1 MKKIILFFAIAFTL
15 IAKAQVTLDTIYNDA
30 RLKLYMVNLEISGMK
45 YVLRGETQTQGS
57 RFLKFYNLDHS
68 LWKTIDLTPF
78 PLTQFPPGPQGV
90 TYNYNYD
97 ALYISENLFD
107 CDNEVEF
114 MYVSNSAYRW
124 FTGIYNENGTALFIG
139 DSMAPLIRLTIP
151 AQFRP
156 IYNTTGKTKMILSH
170 MNGTARVY
178 DLQCSL
184 STGIDQNKIISESDQ
199 PEMNVFPNPSVY
211 ESTITYKLPN
221 GVNSGEVIIYDLT
234 GKQIKSYAVDNTFS
248 SILIPQSEM
257 AAGTYIYSLKAN
269 GQVIDSKKIVLEG
282 K

>member
-1 MKKIILFFAIAFTL
+1 MKKIILFFAITFSL
-15 IAKAQVTLDTIYNDA
+15 IAKSQVTLDTIYNDA
-30 RLKLYMVNLEISGMK
+30 RIKLFMVNLEVSGMK
-45 YVLRGETQTQGS
+45 YVLRGETQGN

-68 LWKTIDLTPF
+68 LWKTIDLNPF
-78 PLTQFPPGPQGV
+78 PLTPFPPAPPSP
-90 TYNYNYD
+90 TSYNYNYD

-114 MYVSNSAYRW
+114 MYVSNSNWRW
-124 FTGIYNENGTALFIG
+124 FTGIYNENGSALFTG
-139 DSMAPLIRLTIP
+139 DSMAPAIKLTIP

-156 IYNTTGKTKMILSH
+156 IYNTPGKTKMILSH

-184 STGIDQNKIISESDQ
+184 STGIDQNRITSEIDQ

-221 GVNSGEVIIYDLT
+221 GVNSGEIIIYDLT

-248 SILIPQSEM
+248 SILIQQNEM
-257 AAGTYIYSLKAN
+257 AAGTYVYTLKAN
-269 GQVIDSKKIVLEG
+269 GQIVDSKKIVLAE